1 VSGSGRAAR
10 GAFLAVLAVCTVV
23 AVGWLA
29 VGAYVAVVQYWPGAL
44 EATESAGAAGSRW
57 SAAVAAAAPAS
68 EPLDQAVLDYALSLA
83 NLVIAVILLLLGGRA
98 WSIRLL
104 AVAMVGS
111 AGAFN
116 LQAHAAAT
124 AVQAATGFGVGGL
137 HQIVLHGIASAA
149 YILALLVFPTPT
161 ASAWWD
167 ARPGARSSRFGLA
180 VVGVGVLV
188 VVGFGTALL
197 WHTASCVLFFGFLV
211 PVTGLVVLPRR
222 IKAGRT
228 AELRTQARLVFSLL
242 VAASAGVVVLGI
254 STLLLW
260 ALGVPGLTLYDPTA
274 HGGGSEPLALLFWS
288 SRLAAAAI
296 AVAVLVAVRA
306 DRLWTAERVFSRG
319 LAAALAIALVGGGV
333 VCVQAVATEAG
344 LGTLGSLLP
353 AAVLAA
359 LAFLPVYTTVEG
371 LTDRLLFGRRPTPYR
386 ALADVAAL
394 SRTTSDA
401 PDLARVA
408 EAVGEALGATT
419 CRLTVVRPG
428 LRDRTY
434 AWSAAGVP
442 AGEQGDLVA
451 VPVRSGERR
460 IGTLAVDRAAVA
472 GLHAERRHLLEDIAD
487 SLGAVVDASR
497 LGIELERQ
505 LRAALAHAAGIAG
518 SRRQAVSEMDQ
529 ERRRIERDLHDGAQ
543 HQLVSLRLV
552 LGMVEHEV
560 ENGRLPQA
568 AERLGVLVGQLDT
581 AEAVLAE
588 TASGVRSMALA
599 ERGLVAALEAELT
612 GPHTTVRIESGLD
625 PDRRFPIELESAV
638 YFCCLESVNN
648 AHKHAPGA
656 GIVVRFDETGGRL
669 QFTVRD
675 EGPGFELP
683 APTHVGPRA
692 ASAGR
697 GLRNLAA
704 RILAVG
710 GLVDIRSAPGQGTVV
725 EGSVPVP
732 AAELGAAI
740 AAEAF
745 TPVGA
750 TEPLDVPAVP
760 DHRVPDH
767 RVPDHRVP
775 DHHRPDL
782 DGVTEAIPAVVP
794 EPSPERAAV
803 DEPDVRTLHGRV
815 RAVVAEARGAVTAA
829 VPAARL
835 AAVADRLDEP
845 VRIGVDGPPGVGLS
859 TLVRALTRAV
869 EPIAGAVVA
878 EGTVDADAV
887 VLLLDGTP
895 VDTGAAP
902 AVGVLPR
909 ADEAGTDPWREVERL
924 LADPG
929 VRRACHTV
937 VPVSGLLALG
947 GAGLDDADLAE
958 LRNEAPAGR
967 SLADRLG
974 ATGLQLAV
982 EHARAGSS
990 TEALRAE
997 LVRRSGVPRLR
1008 ELLAV
1013 EVGGRADVL
1022 RVRAALHELEE
1033 IAAELPAAAP
1043 SARNLRY
1050 QLDRIRSGAHELAEA
1065 DLVDALRAGRPALSD
1080 EDRAAAEKLL
1090 GMAGDLPAA
1099 RLGLPDGAGGDDVR
1113 LAAAAQLSR
1122 WRLRASQPLAT
1133 KDFRDAAAVLIRTC
1147 EHLVSA
1153 APATEPTPPGDPVR
1167 RAGAQA

>member
-1 VSGSGRAAR
+1 VSGAGRAAR

-29 VGAYVAVVQYWPGAL
+29 VGAYVAVVRYWPGAL
-44 EATESAGAAGSRW
+44 EAATAAGAAGSRW

-98 WSIRLL
+98 WSLRLL
-104 AVAMVGS
+104 ALAMVGS

-116 LQAHAAAT
+116 LQAHAAAA
-124 AVQAATGFGVGGL
+124 AVEAATGFGVGGL

-149 YILALLVFPTPT
+149 YILALLVFPTPA

-167 ARPGARSSRFGLA
+167 ARPGSRSSRFGLA

-197 WHTASCVLFFGFLV
+197 RHTASCVLFFGFLV
-211 PVTGLVVLPRR
+211 PVTGLIVLPRR

-274 HGGGSEPLALLFWS
+274 HGGSSEPLALLFWS

-296 AVAVLVAVRA
+296 AVAMLVAVRA

-333 VCVQAVATEAG
+333 VCVQAVATEAE
-344 LGTLGSLLP
+344 LSTLGSLLP

-359 LAFLPVYTTVEG
+359 VAFLPVYTTVEG

-394 SRTTSDA
+394 YRTTSDA

-428 LRDRTY
+428 LRDRTH

-518 SRRQAVSEMDQ
+518 SRRQAVAEMDQ

-560 ENGRLPQA
+560 ENGRLAQA
-568 AERLGVLVGQLDT
+568 AERLGVLAGQLDT

-599 ERGLVAALEAELT
+599 ERGLVAALEAELC

-669 QFTVRD
+669 QFAVRD
-675 EGPGFELP
+675 DGPGFELP
-683 APTHVGPRA
+683 GPTHVGPRA

-704 RILAVG
+704 RIVAVG
-710 GLVDIRSAPGQGTVV
+710 GLVDIRSAPGKGTVV

-732 AAELGAAI
+732 AAEVGAAI

-750 TEPLDVPAVP
+750 TKPIEAPAVP
-760 DHRVPDH
+760 DHRAPD
-767 RVPDHRVP
+767 R
-775 DHHRPDL
+775 HRPDQ
-782 DGVTEAIPAVVP
+782 DGATETIRVVAP
-794 EPSPERAAV
+794 EPSPDPATV

-815 RAVVAEARGAVTAA
+815 CAVVAEARGAVTAA
-829 VPAARL
+829 DPAARL
-835 AAVADRLDEP
+835 AAVADRLDGP
-845 VRIGVDGPPGVGLS
+845 VRIGVDGPPGVGVS
-859 TLVRALTRAV
+859 TLVRALSRAV

-895 VDTGAAP
+895 RDTGAAP

-909 ADEAGTDPWREVERL
+909 ADEAGTDPWRAVERL

-958 LRNEAPAGR
+958 LRDGAPAGR

-982 EHARAGSS
+982 EHARAGAS

-1022 RVRAALHELEE
+1022 RVRAALGELEE

-1043 SARNLRY
+1043 STRNLRY

-1090 GMAGDLPAA
+1090 GMAGDLPTA
-1099 RLGLPDGAGGDDVR
+1099 RLGLPDGVGADDVR

-1133 KDFRDAAAVLIRTC
+1133 KDFRDAAAVLVRTC
-1147 EHLVSA
+1147 EQLVSA
-1153 APATEPTPPGDPVR
+1153 APATEPAPPGDPVR

>member
-1 VSGSGRAAR
+1 MSGSGRAAR
-10 GAFLAVLAVCTVV
+10 GAFLAVLAVCVVV

-29 VGAYVAVVQYWPGAL
+29 VGAYVAIVRYWPGAL
-44 EATESAGAAGSRW
+44 EAAEAAGAAGSRW

-98 WSIRLL
+98 WSLRLL
-104 AVAMVGS
+104 ALAMVGS

-116 LQAHAAAT
+116 LQAHAAAA
-124 AVQAATGFGVGGL
+124 AVQAATGFGVGSL

-149 YILALLVFPTPT
+149 YILALLVFPAP
-161 ASAWWD
+161 ADSAWWD

-188 VVGFGTALL
+188 VVGVGTALL
-197 WHTASCVLFFGFLV
+197 RHTASCVLFFGFLV
-211 PVTGLVVLPRR
+211 PLTGVVVLPRR

-260 ALGVPGLTLYDPTA
+260 ELGVPGLTLYDPTA
-274 HGGGSEPLALLFWS
+274 HGGGGNEPLALLFWS

-296 AVAVLVAVRA
+296 AVAMLVALRA

-394 SRTTSDA
+394 SRTTSHA

-434 AWSAAGVP
+434 AWSASGVP

-560 ENGRLPQA
+560 ENGRLSQA
-568 AERLGVLVGQLDT
+568 AERLGVLAGQLDT

-612 GPHTTVRIESGLD
+612 GPHATVRIESGLD

-656 GIVVRFDETGGRL
+656 GIVVRFDETCGRL

-683 APTHVGPRA
+683 APNQVGPRA

-704 RILAVG
+704 RIVAVG
-710 GLVDIRSAPGQGTVV
+710 GVVDIRSAPGQGTVV

-750 TEPLDVPAVP
+750 ARPLEVPAAP
-760 DHRVPDH
+760 DHRAPD
-767 RVPDHRVP
+767 R
-775 DHHRPDL
+775 HRPDL
-782 DGVTEAIPAVVP
+782 DEATEAVRAVVA
-794 EPSPERAAV
+794 EPSPGPPPAV
-803 DEPDVRTLHGRV
+803 DEPDVRTLHGQV
-815 RAVVAEARGAVTAA
+815 RAVVAEARGGVTAA

-835 AAVADRLDEP
+835 AAVAERLDGP
-845 VRIGVDGPPGVGLS
+845 VRIGVDGPPGVGVS

-937 VPVSGLLALG
+937 VPVSGLLALA

-958 LRNEAPAGR
+958 LRDGTATGR

-982 EHARAGSS
+982 EHVRAGAS
-990 TEALRAE
+990 TEALRVE

-1022 RVRAALHELEE
+1022 RVRAALRELEE
-1033 IAAELPAAAP
+1033 IAGELPAAAP
-1043 SARNLRY
+1043 SAENLRY

-1099 RLGLPDGAGGDDVR
+1099 RLGLPDGAGADDVR

-1133 KDFRDAAAVLIRTC
+1133 KDFRDAAAVLVRTC

-1153 APATEPTPPGDPVR
+1153 TPATEPAPPGDPVR